1 MNNPTVP
8 DIANIITE
16 LRAYLNLSRVKF
28 GEPLGLS
35 PTQIMRFEKGIYVPS
50 PEIIKKI
57 CEVFDVD
64 ERLFEDDSITIEDAI
79 KKRNIDSEVSI
90 RLKTIREEKGWSQT
104 ELAKR
109 AGVTGHLIYR
119 IEAGQRLKEE
129 QGVRIAEALEVGVDW
144 LMRGNE
150 DRKNYQADQK
160 MTDWLWEH
168 PDVREKIWDM
178 MKNEE

>member
-1 MNNPTVP
+1 MNSPNVQHCPSVSTSSSNPK
-8 DIANIITE
+8 ISEKICR

-28 GEPLGLS
+28 GAPLGLS

-50 PEIIKKI
+50 DETIKRI
-57 CEVFDVD
+57 CESFGVD
-64 ERLFEDDSITIEDAI
+64 ERLFFDSDITVEDAI

-144 LMRGNE
+144 LMRGNVLPHS
-150 DRKNYQADQK
+150 
-160 MTDWLWEH
+160 T
-168 PDVREKIWDM
+168 
-178 MKNEE
+178 

>member
-1 MNNPTVP
+1 MNNPSVP
-8 DIANIITE
+8 DIAKIIRQ

-28 GEPLGLS
+28 AAPLGLS
-35 PTQIMRFEKGIYVPS
+35 PTHIMRFEKGIYVPS
-50 PEIIKKI
+50 PETINRI
-57 CEVFDVD
+57 CESFGVD

-90 RLKTIREEKGWSQT
+90 RLKTIREEKRWSQT

-129 QGVRIAEALEVGVDW
+129 QV
-144 LMRGNE
+144 
-150 DRKNYQADQK
+150 
-160 MTDWLWEH
+160 
-168 PDVREKIWDM
+168 
-178 MKNEE
+178 